1 MAFQAF
7 ARYPRAVSQLL
18 LSLVLASGIQLVLP
32 FVAQALIDQ
41 GVSYQ
46 DLDFVHVLLAAQ
58 VVLFVS
64 QSLVDF

>member
-1 MAFQAF
+1 MPRHLACFLWPLRPF
-7 ARYPRAVSQLL
+7 AKPRAVSQLL

-58 VVLFVS
+58 VVCL
-64 QSLVDF
+64 